1 MGAENYI
8 SKIKVVATTTTRS
21 SSNARAFQIVSVTQ
35 ASTTITEDEPFQN
48 QTDVGPNGTTLPP
61 TTTLDQSSTN
71 VVFAENVTTED
82 PRLEK
87 MTSPSDM
94 TQAPTSSTTKSSQ
107 SLASSTVAANPNG
120 TSETENLYN
129 NR

>member
-1 MGAENYI
+1 M
-8 SKIKVVATTTTRS
+8 
-21 SSNARAFQIVSVTQ
+21 TQ
-35 ASTTITEDEPFQN
+35 ASTTITEAEPLQN

-61 TTTLDQSSTN
+61 TTTLTLDQSSTN
-71 VVFAENVTTED
+71 GVFAENVTTED

-87 MTSPSDM
+87 ITSPSDM

-107 SLASSTVAANPNG
+107 SLPSSTVTANPNG
-120 TSETENLYN
+120 TSETENFYN

>member
-1 MGAENYI
+1 M
-8 SKIKVVATTTTRS
+8 ATTTTPS

-35 ASTTITEDEPFQN
+35 ASTTEDEPFEN

-71 VVFAENVTTED
+71 GVFPENVTTED

-87 MTSPSDM
+87 ITSPSDL
-94 TQAPTSSTTKSSQ
+94 TQAPTFSTTSSQ

-120 TSETENLYN
+120 TSEIEKFYN
-129 NR
+129 R

>member
-1 MGAENYI
+1 M
-8 SKIKVVATTTTRS
+8 ATTTTPS

-35 ASTTITEDEPFQN
+35 ASTTEDEPFEN

-71 VVFAENVTTED
+71 GVFPENFTTED

-87 MTSPSDM
+87 ITGPSDM
-94 TQAPTSSTTKSSQ
+94 TQASTSSTTKSSQ
-107 SLASSTVAANPNG
+107 SLASSTVAAYPNG
-120 TSETENLYN
+120 TSEIEIFYN
-129 NR
+129 NI

>member
-1 MGAENYI
+1 M
-8 SKIKVVATTTTRS
+8 ATTTTPS

-35 ASTTITEDEPFQN
+35 ASTTTPEDEPFQN

-71 VVFAENVTTED
+71 VVFAENVTIED
-82 PRLEK
+82 PRLGK

-94 TQAPTSSTTKSSQ
+94 TQAPTSSTTKSSK
-107 SLASSTVAANPNG
+107 SLASSTLAANPNG
-120 TSETENLYN
+120 TIETEHFYN
-129 NR
+129 R

>member
-1 MGAENYI
+1 M
-8 SKIKVVATTTTRS
+8 ATTTTPS

-35 ASTTITEDEPFQN
+35 ASTTTTEDEPFQN
-48 QTDVGPNGTTLPP
+48 QTDVGPNGTTLPQ

-71 VVFAENVTTED
+71 GVFPENVTTED

-87 MTSPSDM
+87 ITSPSDL
-94 TQAPTSSTTKSSQ
+94 TQAPTSSTTSSQ

-120 TSETENLYN
+120 TSEIENFYN
-129 NR
+129 R

>member
-1 MGAENYI
+1 M
-8 SKIKVVATTTTRS
+8 ATTTTPS

-35 ASTTITEDEPFQN
+35 ASTTEDEPFEN

-71 VVFAENVTTED
+71 GVFPENVTTED

-87 MTSPSDM
+87 ITSPSDM
-94 TQAPTSSTTKSSQ
+94 TQASTSSTTKSSQ
-107 SLASSTVAANPNG
+107 SLASSTVAAYPNG
-120 TSETENLYN
+120 TSEIEIFYD
-129 NR
+129 NRQFDVIIFV

>member
-1 MGAENYI
+1 M
-8 SKIKVVATTTTRS
+8 ATTTTPS

-35 ASTTITEDEPFQN
+35 ASTTTTEDEPFQN

-71 VVFAENVTTED
+71 GVFPENVTTED

-87 MTSPSDM
+87 ITNPSDM
-94 TQAPTSSTTKSSQ
+94 TQAPTSSTTKSRQ
-107 SLASSTVAANPNG
+107 FLASSTVAAYPKG
-120 TSETENLYN
+120 TSEIEIFYN
-129 NR
+129 R

>member
-1 MGAENYI
+1 M
-8 SKIKVVATTTTRS
+8 KVVSTTTTPS

-35 ASTTITEDEPFQN
+35 ASTTTTTTEDQPFQN
-48 QTDVGPNGTTLPP
+48 QTDVGPNGTTWPP

-87 MTSPSDM
+87 ITNPSDM
-94 TQAPTSSTTKSSQ
+94 TQAPTSSTTKSRQ
-107 SLASSTVAANPNG
+107 FLASSTVAAYPKG
-120 TSETENLYN
+120 TSEIEIFYN
-129 NR
+129 R